1 MDSIS
6 VVDEIASADD
16 ELAFERALAQRTS
29 VLQERVQGLE
39 RFCAQVAHD
48 LRDVLGGIAGLAE
61 IAHDALVERRD
72 DGSALRSLPLIAQQA
87 HRSAQ
92 MLRGLLRLAQ
102 TREAPLRIE
111 PVQIA
116 ELAPLV
122 AQEVALCHG
131 LPRPPA
137 LRVQALPL
145 VAVDP
150 DLLHAVLHN
159 LINNAVKFTRGRDDA
174 CIHID
179 GAEAG
184 GELTVCVRDNG
195 IGFDRACAGTL
206 FQPLVRL
213 HGPRYEGCGIGLS
226 IVRSAVERHGGRVWA
241 DAAPGEGARF
251 YFTLPLH
258 GG

>member
-1 MDSIS
+1 MDSVIFEREFQATEPD
-6 VVDEIASADD
+6 VR
-16 ELAFERALAQRTS
+16 FERALARRTEM
-29 VLQERVQGLE
+29 LQERVQCLE

-61 IAHDALVERRD
+61 VTHVALREQHDDA
-72 DGSALRSLPLIAQQA
+72 SALRALPLIAQQA

-102 TREAPLRIE
+102 TREAPLRSE
-111 PVQIA
+111 PVDLGVLA
-116 ELAPLV
+116 EAV
-122 AQEVALCHG
+122 AQEVALCQG
-131 LPRPPA
+131 LLRPPV
-137 LRVQALPL
+137 LCVQPLPP
-145 VAVDP
+145 VTADP

-179 GAEAG
+179 GIADG
-184 GELTVCVRDNG
+184 GELIICVRDNG
-195 IGFDRACAGTL
+195 IGFDRARADRL

-241 DAAPGEGARF
+241 DASPGEGARF
-251 YFTLPLH
+251 YFTLPLR
-258 GG
+258 